1 MATKKKTEQTE
12 AVFTGEQ
19 LIESARFANLRD
31 VASAVLYK
39 EQKYSI
45 AEADA
50 AMQDYLKGKVY

>member
-31 VASAVLYK
+31 VASAVLDK
-39 EQKYSI
+39 EQKYRRK
-45 AEADA
+45 
-50 AMQDYLKGKVY
+50 YKGCE